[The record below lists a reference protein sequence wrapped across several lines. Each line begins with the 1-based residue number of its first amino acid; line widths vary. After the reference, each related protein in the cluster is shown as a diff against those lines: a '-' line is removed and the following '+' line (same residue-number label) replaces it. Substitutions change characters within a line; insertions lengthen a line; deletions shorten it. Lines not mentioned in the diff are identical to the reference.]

1 MNKTQSFNEITL
13 TFQNC
18 ENIIIDARAIRTL
31 NFTGGQQSFF
41 FKNNELHY
49 RTDLVLLT
57 LSINS
62 NNTEYF
68 RHPVGDIGVEKDST
82 KTDGEVCFERIRR
95 SDDLTSIIINGTEY
109 SVPWDEGN
117 KHSNNWQRND
127 ILDDGFGGNYL
138 CIRVQQPTQN
148 D

>member
-1 MNKTQSFNEITL
+1 MNKTQPFNEITL
-13 TFQNC
+13 VFQNC

-49 RTDLVLLT
+49 KTDLVVLT
-57 LSINS
+57 LSVDL
-62 NNTEYF
+62 NTEYF
-68 RHPVGDIGVEKDST
+68 RHPVGDIGIEKNST

-95 SDDLTSIIINGTEY
+95 SDDLASIIINGTEY
-109 SVPWDEGN
+109 SVPWDEGS
-117 KHSNNWQRND
+117 KHSNKWQQNY
-127 ILDDGFGGNYL
+127 IMNDGFGGDYL
-138 CIRVQQPTQN
+138 CVKVQQP